1 MNDQP
6 IYVTIKDERNLARG
20 LYWLARG
27 SKWLAAGG
35 TVTVDYDPWSCAN
48 RNQQACIAE
57 AINNGAI
64 SMTINVLNDAGEYVS
79 VPYCPGK
86 SANKAFIQKQTAPAT
101 AVSVAAPKAQPAQ
114 IFRQTDNGTHTVV
127 AGVNKFA
134 SKYNINA
141 VDVTPPGGT
150 PNAYGFAK
158 VGDAAPEGAN
168 TGLRKAADTQNKQ
181 DEPAPAPV
189 PKSVQEPD
197 PAPTPEP
204 TAQPAAQ
211 SDAEQ
216 FNALIAD
223 KRWTDA
229 YKLLKA
235 HFGEDK
241 ITFSQR
247 SLQYVASWEALIAK
261 YGLDE

>member
-1 MNDQP
+1 MSNQP
-6 IYVTIKDERNLARG
+6 IYVTIKDNCNVARS
-20 LYWLARG
+20 LTWLAKG
-27 SKWLAAGG
+27 AKWLAAGG
-35 TVTVDYDPWSCAN
+35 AVNLDYDPWSCAN
-48 RNQQACIAE
+48 ETQRARIAS
-57 AINNGAI
+57 AVGTG
-64 SMTINVLNDAGEYVS
+64 SVTMTINVLNDVGEYVS

-86 SANKAFIQKQTAPAT
+86 TPKTAFVVDTEPRPAAKPETRTYASPAIKQTDT
-101 AVSVAAPKAQPAQ
+101 GS
-114 IFRQTDNGTHTVV
+114 HTVV

-134 SKYNINA
+134 SKYKINA

-158 VGDAAPEGAN
+158 VGDAAPEGADA
-168 TGLRKAADTQNKQ
+168 GLRKAADVQDKQN
-181 DEPAPAPV
+181 EHAPAPV
-189 PKSVQEPD
+189 PESVQEP
-197 PAPTPEP
+197 A
-204 TAQPAAQ
+204 AQPADQ

-223 KRWTDA
+223 KKWTDA

-247 SLQYVASWEALIAK
+247 SLQYVTSWEALITK